1 MTSSRL
7 LAFAVSAAGLSIAT
21 PLLAAEDSSG
31 TAITIYSSAQPGAIS
46 PEYYRPIPGQGVP
59 NAMAVPGYALVRDE
73 RDMKIRQGRSQLSF
87 TDVAALIDP
96 TTVTFASLTD
106 PATRVLEQNFQ
117 FDLVSTQKLLLKF
130 IDKQITVDKNV
141 GNSVQPIT
149 GTLLSA
155 VDGIVLK
162 GNDGSIYSL
171 PAYSS
176 VKFPDLP
183 GGLNTRPTLVW
194 DINSPAGG
202 NQKTRV
208 TYQTGGVTWWAD
220 YNLIFNEGA
229 DANSG
234 LLDLSAWVSII
245 NQSGA
250 TYGDA
255 KLKLIAGDV
264 NRVQPPM
271 QDRMFR
277 KEVMMQAAEAPAVA
291 GFVQKDFFEF
301 HLYTLGRPTTLP
313 NNSTKQ
319 IELFDQARQ
328 IPARKILLYY
338 GAPIPYEYPTAYT
351 DRDIG
356 VEMNKKVDVYL
367 EFKNDRQFGLGVP
380 LPAGRIRVSQLDKAD
395 DSLEFI
401 GEDKIDHT
409 PKDELVRVK
418 LGSAFD
424 VVGERR
430 QVDFTVDTKA
440 RWMEEEIEVK
450 LRNHKAQTVDVVV
463 KENLY
468 RWSNWKI
475 LTRTHAFSKE
485 DARTINF
492 PVKVPK
498 DGEVVVRYRVRYT
511 W

>member
-1 MTSSRL
+1 MKSSRL
-7 LAFAVSAAGLSIAT
+7 LALAVSAACFAT
-21 PLLAAEDSSG
+21 SAPLLAAEAGG
-31 TAITIYSSAQPGAIS
+31 TAITIYSSAQPGGIS

-59 NAMAVPGYALVRDE
+59 NAMSVPGYALVRDE
-73 RDMKIRQGRSQLSF
+73 RDMKIRQGRSQVSF

-141 GNSVQPIT
+141 GNSVQSIT

-155 VDGIVLK
+155 TDGIVLK

-250 TYGDA
+250 TYSNT

-277 KEVMMQAAEAPAVA
+277 RDVMMEAAAVSA
-291 GFVQKDFFEF
+291 DKGFVQKDFFEF

-328 IPARKILLYY
+328 IPAKKVLLYY
-338 GAPIPYEYPTAYT
+338 GAPMAFVYPSAYT

-367 EFKNDRQFGLGVP
+367 EFKNDKQFGLGVP

-430 QVDFTVDTKA
+430 QVDFTVDSKA
-440 RWMEEEIEVK
+440 RWMEEEVEVK
-450 LRNHKAQTVDVVV
+450 LRNHKTQPVDVIV

-468 RWSNWKI
+468 RWSSWKV
-475 LTRTHAFSKE
+475 LTKTHNFVKE
-485 DARTINF
+485 DARTIGF

-498 DGEVVVRYRVRYT
+498 DGEGVVRYRVRYT